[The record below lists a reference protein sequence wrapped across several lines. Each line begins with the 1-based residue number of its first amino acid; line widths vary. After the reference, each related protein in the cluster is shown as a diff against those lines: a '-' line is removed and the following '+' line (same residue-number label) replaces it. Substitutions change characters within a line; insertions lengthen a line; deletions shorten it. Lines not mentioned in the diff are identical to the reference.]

1 MQSKVQLKSLIVV
14 LLAIGFGVTFYMHK
28 KIGYPLV
35 PREKVSVWT
44 IEAKVEFDALDE
56 PVKVSFAV
64 PGEQALY
71 GVLDESAAS
80 DDYGYNPG
88 AESREDVSYRKVVW
102 SKAHAE
108 GKQELYYRA
117 NVYKRTRSVKLS
129 GEGELNEVDPGYLE
143 GPLAVAADQLIA
155 EAKKYSADMETFI
168 SYLNGLFANKE
179 NQNVQTLLAGRD
191 TALARNRVLLNVAL
205 KAGYSAHLIRY
216 LELGET
222 ANRVPLQSAIFL
234 HEGDDSVLA
243 EFGRVQSL
251 EMDNLLAWQ
260 RGGPALLE
268 IEGGKNARVAFAM
281 RMQQLPATIVQQSV
295 ADNSLASFS
304 LLALPIEQ
312 QNAYSLLL
320 MIPFGALVVVLM
332 RNIIGVK
339 TSGTFMPILLA
350 MAFLKTD
357 LGPGVFLFVLV
368 VSVGLI
374 VRSYLSKLD
383 LLLVPRISAVVI
395 VVIGIMVSFGVLG
408 AKFELGIVQSVTLFP
423 TIILAWTV
431 ERLSILWE
439 EDGPSEVALQTSGS
453 LFVAVLAY
461 WVMGNGTLKYLVFVF
476 PAMLFVVLAVILALG
491 QYAGYRLSELMRFGP
506 FFDESKTR
514 ESGGQG

>member
-1 MQSKVQLKSLIVV
+1 MKSRVQLRTLIF
-14 LLAIGFGVTFYMHK
+14 LLLMVGLGTAFYMHK
-28 KIGYPLV
+28 KIGYPFV
-35 PREKVSVWT
+35 PREKVPVWT

-56 PVKVSFAV
+56 PVKVSLAI

-88 AESREDVSYRKVVW
+88 LNSKEDVTFRKVVW
-102 SKAHAE
+102 SKEQAE
-108 GKQELYYRA
+108 GKQELYYRV
-117 NVYKRTRSVKLS
+117 NIFRRTQAVQLM
-129 GEGELNEVDPGYLE
+129 GDVHLNEVDPGYRE

-155 EAKKYSADMETFI
+155 EAQKYSADMETFVAH
-168 SYLNGLFANKE
+168 LNGLFAKKD
-179 NQNVQTLLAGRD
+179 NQNVQTLLAGN
-191 TALARNRVLLNVAL
+191 TSALARNRVLLNVAL
-205 KAGYSAHLIRY
+205 KAGYNAHLIRY

-222 ANRVPLQSAIFL
+222 ANRVPLQSAVFL
-234 HEGDDSVLA
+234 HEGEQSILA
-243 EFGRVQSL
+243 EFGRVQPI
-251 EMDNLLAWQ
+251 ETENLLAWQ

-268 IEGGKNARVAFAM
+268 VEGGENVRVAFAM
-281 RMQQLPATIVQQSV
+281 RVQQLPATIVQQS
-295 ADNSLASFS
+295 AAKNHLASFS
-304 LLALPIEQ
+304 LLNLSIEQ
-312 QNAYSLLL
+312 QNAYGLLL

-357 LGPGVFLFVLV
+357 LLPGLMLFALV

-408 AKFELGIVQSVTLFP
+408 AKFELGIVESVTLFP

-453 LFVAVLAY
+453 LLVAVIAY
-461 WVMGNGTLKYLVFVF
+461 WVMGNSTLKYLVFVF
-476 PAMLFVVLAVILALG
+476 PSLLFVVLAVILSLG
-491 QYAGYRLSELMRFGP
+491 QYAGYRVSELMRFAP
-506 FFDESKTR
+506 FFDDGNDA
-514 ESGGQG
+514 GGKV